1 MWMITPLWQEIL
13 PGKSAIPERNFRQ
26 DKQMTRIFIGGMCS
40 LPLGTMER
48 QLGNMA
54 ILIPMLKML
63 QREMPGV
70 KIVTSLQL
78 SEKFCQEH
86 AITSLDIKSL
96 YQPTLKSGVISVID
110 WLRSGIWRFIKDKVG
125 ADLKWLIS
133 GKKFAELLKSD
144 IVLDF
149 SGDTYGDMAHFTH
162 LVKHSLDL
170 LTFLNIKKPVYIFA
184 QSPGP
189 FSTFFRKQLARL
201 VLARVTLITCREHMS
216 FKTLNALP
224 VKPTPVFET
233 ACPAW
238 LLEPAEPECVKKI
251 NLQEQ
256 ITHFEKPLVG
266 FNFCGFNVA
275 SELISRD
282 KYKEQRPDEE
292 LAPLVAVLRYLL
304 DELKV
309 NVVMVPHVYRMNL
322 RGEMVPGPD
331 GKITD
336 QLYNLVIKQ
345 LPEYKEKLMVVR
357 GTYQVSEIK
366 AVIGQCDLFVAGRLH
381 AGVAAMSQC
390 IPTILLAYGYKHYG
404 FARLAGLEHYVS
416 NNFKGVINAG
426 DIIEKVGLAWKLR
439 GELSGEIARRMVT
452 IRALSDLNAALVKE
466 VVASCPKGSNRLS
479 GEIITFL
486 NTMTSTDML
495 AEQAEKQLGQLDST

>member
-1 MWMITPLWQEIL
+1 
-13 PGKSAIPERNFRQ
+13 
-26 DKQMTRIFIGGMCS
+26 MTRIFIGGMCS

-63 QREMPGV
+63 QDEMPGV
-70 KIVTSLQL
+70 EIVTSLQL
-78 SEKFCQEH
+78 SKEFCKTH
-86 AITSLDIKSL
+86 DLTSLDIKSL
-96 YQPTLKSGVISVID
+96 YLPTLKSGMTSIAD
-110 WLRSGIWRFIKDKVG
+110 WLRSGLWNFLKDKVG
-125 ADLKWLIS
+125 LDLKWLVS
-133 GKKFAELLKSD
+133 GKKFEELLQSD
-144 IVLDF
+144 IILDF
-149 SGDTYGDMAHFTH
+149 SGDTYGDMAHLTH

-170 LTFLNIKKPVYIFA
+170 LTFLNLNKPVYIFA

-201 VLARVTLITCREHMS
+201 VLERVTLITCREHIS
-216 FKTLNALP
+216 FETLKALP
-224 VKPTPVFET
+224 VKPAPVFET

-238 LLEPAEPECVKKI
+238 LLEPAEPACVKKI
-251 NLQEQ
+251 SLQEQ
-256 ITHFEKPLVG
+256 IPLFEKPLVG

-357 GTYQVSEIK
+357 GTYPVSEIK

-404 FARLAGLEHYVS
+404 FARLAGMEQYVS
-416 NNFKGVINAG
+416 NNFKGVIHAS
-426 DIIEKVGLAWKLR
+426 DIIEKVGLAWKSK
-439 GELSGEIARRMVT
+439 GALSGEIARRMVT

-466 VVASCPKGSNRLS
+466 VVAACPKGSSRLS
-479 GEIITFL
+479 RETIDSL
-486 NTMTSTDML
+486 NKMPSTIML
-495 AEQAEKQLGQLDST
+495 AEQAEER